1 MTTADSASFWRRYA
15 IEIILAGVLILAALL
30 RLVGIGWDRQTHM
43 HPDERFLT
51 MVETSIQ
58 IPQSVGQYFDTATST
73 FNPNNVG
80 HTFFVYGTLPIFLVR
95 IAGETVELVG
105 GELVEQI
112 GYDQIHIVGRAASAI
127 FDTVS
132 VFLIYLI
139 GARLY
144 SRRVGVLAAAFTAF
158 SVLLIQHAHFFVV
171 DSFANTFILAGIY
184 FAVLAMVHGKP
195 LHYILFGMA
204 LGMAAASKISAAP
217 LAGVIVL
224 ASIVRL
230 WGQEERPTLTQEFG
244 RLVLAAAVSLLT
256 FRILQPYAFV
266 GIGLNPLWLDSLSQV
281 NSLTSGAADFP
292 PAWQWACKS
301 ALTAKSCFVSG

>member
-1 MTTADSASFWRRYA
+1 MTTTDSARRYV
-15 IEIILAGVLILAALL
+15 IEIILIGVLLLAAAL

-51 MVETSIQ
+51 MVETSLQFPESI
-58 IPQSVGQYFDTATST
+58 GQYFDTATST

-95 IAGETVELVG
+95 IVGEWIS
-105 GELVEQI
+105 QS
-112 GYDQIHIVGRAASAI
+112 GYDQIHIVGRAASAL

-139 GARLY
+139 GVRLY
-144 SRRVGVLAAAFTAF
+144 SRRVGVLAAAFAAT

-184 FAVLAMVHGKP
+184 FAVRSMDKGKLP
-195 LHYILFGMA
+195 HYVLFGVA
-204 LGMAAASKISAAP
+204 LGMAVASKISAVP

-230 WGQEERPTLTQEFG
+230 WGQEERP
-244 RLVLAAAVSLLT
+244 
-256 FRILQPYAFV
+256 
-266 GIGLNPLWLDSLSQV
+266 
-281 NSLTSGAADFP
+281 
-292 PAWQWACKS
+292 
-301 ALTAKSCFVSG
+301 